1 MCEAHR
7 ALYVRYIRTHH
18 YFIIINVFPS
28 ISFQFHSVYDVYLV
42 LSTKNIMISEKLIL
56 IS

>member
-18 YFIIINVFPS
+18 YFIIIITRNIGDVIPPFP
-28 ISFQFHSVYDVYLV
+28 DV
-42 LSTKNIMISEKLIL
+42 S
-56 IS
+56 